1 MRIKYTFLVT
11 LSKLGS
17 VRLVTWSHQ
26 NLHIMQYK
34 PLSGPDSF
42 QKQLSASLLQVEG
55 YTGGSA
61 AANAKQHLMFGVT
74 QITL

>member
-1 MRIKYTFLVT
+1 
-11 LSKLGS
+11 
-17 VRLVTWSHQ
+17 
-26 NLHIMQYK
+26 MQYK

-74 QITL
+74 QITLWLLEIPSAKEKLINGEVISA